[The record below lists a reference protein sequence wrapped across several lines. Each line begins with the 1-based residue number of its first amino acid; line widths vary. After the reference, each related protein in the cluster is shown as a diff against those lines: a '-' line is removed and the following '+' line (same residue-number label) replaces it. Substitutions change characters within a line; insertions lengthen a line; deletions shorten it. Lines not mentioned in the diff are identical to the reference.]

1 MLSFYIFFSVFL
13 FLGLLIRLLL
23 RLLLPP
29 LHVTLQLLQLL
40 RLVLDLNKAQLASK
54 DSYNELLK
62 HFYLL
67 CQAVLTFFA
76 WVYWMKEFHQRNNI
90 LENWSMVKG
99 KKETKVENSNLF
111 SDHNLIFCSS
121 LSFGPFRG
129 LVMICRKFLLNHQ
142 Q

>member
-23 RLLLPP
+23 RLLRL
-29 LHVTLQLLQLL
+29 LLQLLILQLLQV
-40 RLVLDLNKAQLASK
+40 VLDLNKAQLASK